1 MLFFPSLAMEDVRS
15 FPAQHLFA
23 TGWLGNLLAS
33 RSLCLAAFAKKS
45 ASGIPLVRL
54 LLDEPRLD
62 LPARP
67 VCLAQ
72 KCEAGF
78 HARIHLEAADGDAV
92 SHFDPAEA
100 CDELIDD
107 RLQFDAVQGIE
118 GMMGGRC
125 HGLGFHFLQSSAI
138 VGRDSV

>member
-78 HARIHLEAADGDAV
+78 HARIHLEATDGNAPA
-92 SHFDPAEA
+92 HFDPAKA
-100 CDELIDD
+100 RDEFVDD
-107 RLQFDAVQGIE
+107 HFKRDAVQRIA
-118 GMMGGRC
+118 GMMGRRG
-125 HGLGFHFLQSSAI
+125 H
-138 VGRDSV
+138 D